1 MNLFGNWRSKNYR
14 LENPKTPQQ
23 WQHMIT
29 AQPSTF
35 YGANQARLSKDCRS
49 CRQKQEAHYAAVRSK
64 LMMATTVVGAGTFAC
79 IEAMIADNKQFRN
92 TDSLAHHFYL
102 TGLMTGSVAGCF
114 LGWTGAALYKSVD
127 TNFTALFR
135 RKCTCSPGEL
145 LLSKQPSR
153 GNSQRHAPQVFRNCY
168 GDDALRQHVGKSSS
182 DGDGQNQIPLDNAEA
197 DRDTPESS
205 DSQNQPPP
213 DDVTAKASTFVSN
226 GNQNQTPKNNGTNNF
241 IENKSR
247 FRRGFFE
254 ALRDPDSK

>member
-1 MNLFGNWRSKNYR
+1 
-14 LENPKTPQQ
+14 
-23 WQHMIT
+23 
-29 AQPSTF
+29 
-35 YGANQARLSKDCRS
+35 
-49 CRQKQEAHYAAVRSK
+49 
-64 LMMATTVVGAGTFAC
+64 MMATTVVGAGTFAC

>member
-1 MNLFGNWRSKNYR
+1 MN
-14 LENPKTPQQ
+14 
-23 WQHMIT
+23 T
-29 AQPSTF
+29 AQQSTL
-35 YGANQARLSKDCRS
+35 YGVNQARLFKDCRS
-49 CRQKQEAHYAAVRSK
+49 CRQKQEAHYAAVRNK

-79 IEAMIADNKQFRN
+79 IEAMISDNKQFRN

-114 LGWTGAALYKSVD
+114 LGWTGAALCKSVH
-127 TNFTALFR
+127 TNYTALFK

-153 GNSQRHAPQVFRNCY
+153 GTSHRGTSKRHAPQVFRNNF
-168 GDDALRQHVGKSSS
+168 GDDVLRQRVGKSSS
-182 DGDGQNQIPLDNAEA
+182 DDDGQKQISLDNAKT
-197 DRDTPESS
+197 DWDTSESS
-205 DSQNQPPP
+205 DSQTPP
-213 DDVTAKASTFVSN
+213 DDVTARVSTSVSN
-226 GNQNQTPKNNGTNNF
+226 GSQNQTLRSNDTSNF